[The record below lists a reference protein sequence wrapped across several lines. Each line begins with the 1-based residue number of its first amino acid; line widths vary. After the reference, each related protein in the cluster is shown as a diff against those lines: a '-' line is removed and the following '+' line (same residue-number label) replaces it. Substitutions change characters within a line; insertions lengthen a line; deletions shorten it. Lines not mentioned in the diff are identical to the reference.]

1 MARLVQLLTRYIGM
15 GLVALFT
22 WIGAS
27 TDNGEASKAAE
38 MVASGIGIVLAVL
51 LDHLLHRVGES
62 SVVGSILGKLKNSDS
77 VKLLLMLMIL
87 PAFTG
92 CSFLAPG
99 EDTRKA
105 AEARSETT
113 WDANSNLS
121 LKEDTTHN
129 RRVVMVEN
137 SRQDGEPVSVE
148 YYADGTPK
156 KITGGTQVLTQCSE
170 PKDVMQGYM
179 LLAQK
184 NAEVAGKMLDTVD
197 SVLRL
202 YSARGAPAATS
213 DALSLPNLMTQWESL
228 TPEQQDKLLG
238 LVPKR

>member
-1 MARLVQLLTRYIGM
+1 MARLVQLLSRYIGM

-38 MVASGIGIVLAVL
+38 LVASGIGIVLAVL

-62 SVVGSILGKLKNSDS
+62 SVVGSILGKLKSGDS
-77 VKLLLMLMIL
+77 VKLLLVLMIL

-92 CSFLAPG
+92 CSLFTPG
-99 EDTRKA
+99 PDTRKA
-105 AEARSETT
+105 AEAVSETS
-113 WDANSNLS
+113 WDMNSNLS
-121 LKEDTTHN
+121 LKENTTHN

-137 SRQDGEPVSVE
+137 SREDGEPITVE

-156 KITGGTQVLTQCSE
+156 KVTGGTQVLTQCSE

-184 NAEVAGKMLDTVD
+184 NAEVAGKLMDTVATLIPMLG
-197 SVLRL
+197 SR
-202 YSARGAPAATS
+202 ATS
-213 DALSLPNLMTQWESL
+213 TPSTALTIPGLMGQWEAL
-228 TPEQQDKLLG
+228 TPEQQQLLLG
-238 LVPKR
+238 LIPGAH